1 MSRLLTQ
8 PLWNALQAPI
18 EAARPNR
25 RRPSLDLRGDLEII
39 LRHGRDQGSW
49 TAAAEGDVRRGQRAY
64 LLFYQW
70 NRRGAWTR
78 LVEAAALEP
87 ELAPLMPLLRQ
98 PAPEVAPPGGKR
110 RGRKPRA
117 QTG

>member
-8 PLWNALQAPI
+8 TLWNALQGPI
-18 EAARPNR
+18 QIARPNR

-39 LRHGRDQGSW
+39 LRHGRDGGSW
-49 TAAAEGDVRRGQRAY
+49 TAAADGDARRGQRAY

-70 NRRGAWTR
+70 NRRGAWAR
-78 LVEAAALEP
+78 LVEAAASDAA
-87 ELAPLMPLLRQ
+87 LAPIMPWLRQ
-98 PAPEVAPPGGKR
+98 PAPNAAPPGGRR

-117 QTG
+117 KT